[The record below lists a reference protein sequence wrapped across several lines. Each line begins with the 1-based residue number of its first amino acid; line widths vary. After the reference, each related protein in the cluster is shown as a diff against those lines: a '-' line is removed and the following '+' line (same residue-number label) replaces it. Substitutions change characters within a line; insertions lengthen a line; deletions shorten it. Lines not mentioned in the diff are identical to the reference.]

1 MFSFVRNEV
10 LAGLVAHFKNSRPKE
25 VKFRNDIEGLRGLSV
40 LGVIFFHANIPIF
53 QNGHLGVDIF
63 FIISGYLISRTIFTD
78 LKNHSFD
85 LKHFYFRRARRI
97 LPALFLML
105 FAVGLFGW
113 LFMLPNAMES
123 LSESIFAASTFSANF
138 YFFLTAGY
146 FDTASNLKPLL
157 HTWSLAVEEQF
168 YFFAP
173 LTLLAFHV
181 ASKQKRLL
189 LGILTAICLV
199 GAASLSIFLGPDFAF
214 YMLTS
219 RVFELLLGVLIAK
232 FEPLK
237 GRTLIK
243 RDKSASYFA
252 PNLGLILI
260 VFAFAWP
267 TKDTLG
273 EAVVLMAALFG
284 TSIIIWFCD
293 PNKKASLFLT
303 HWTITCIGAISFSLY
318 LWHQPIF
325 AFYRL
330 IFGSQPTLAVT
341 TILISLTF
349 IISIGSY
356 LFVEAPARRISF
368 ANKNKF
374 VITFIFLG
382 LLLVLF
388 GALGHFSR
396 GFEARFPE
404 NIQKFLAPKQSQEWK
419 CPKFIIR
426 SNSGDKIGEGCEF
439 GAVGSA
445 KTVILFGDSHAG
457 SLVDELDKPLK
468 DLGYRGLRIGLSD
481 DRCEN
486 PIAGVV
492 RRSTRDVSNLSYC
505 LAAFKELLEFGS
517 KEADIAII
525 LNRWT
530 YRLFPIPGIIDT
542 LGFKNPK
549 LGLDEPKYREY
560 VSTSG
565 PGELSVDEDAK
576 KKALRNYLKAF
587 TTNFQKV
594 ILVYPIPELGF
605 DPIKEVHR
613 AWRSSVELS
622 NISDL
627 KLQVSFDAYLKRNRF
642 IIDFFNNFSYPN
654 IIKVRP
660 SSVLCERK
668 VERSCDA
675 IGKNGLYYFDNN
687 HLSNAGA
694 QLVVEAIYT
703 KLQKN

>member
-1 MFSFVRNEV
+1 MITRSENNRT
-10 LAGLVAHFKNSRPKE
+10 KE

-40 LGVIFFHANIPIF
+40 LGVIFFHAQISIF

-78 LKNHSFD
+78 LKNQTFD
-85 LKHFYFRRARRI
+85 LKNFYFRRARRI

-105 FAVGLFGW
+105 FAVGIFGW
-113 LFMLPNAMES
+113 LFMLPNTMES

-146 FDTASNLKPLL
+146 FDTTSSLKPLL

-181 ASKQKRLL
+181 ASKQKRIL
-189 LGILTAICLV
+189 LGILAAICLT

-237 GRTLIK
+237 GRISID
-243 RDKSASYFA
+243 RNKSASYFA
-252 PNLGLILI
+252 SNLGLILI
-260 VFAFAWP
+260 IFAFAWP
-267 TKDTLG
+267 TNDILG
-273 EAVVLMAALFG
+273 EAVVLIAALFG
-284 TSIIIWFCD
+284 TSVILWFCD
-293 PNKKASLFLT
+293 PSKKISLFLT
-303 HWTITCIGAISFSLY
+303 HWTITSIGAISFSLY

-330 IFGSQPTLAVT
+330 IFDSQPALTTT
-341 TILISLTF
+341 TILVSLTF
-349 IISIGSY
+349 IIAIGSY
-356 LFVEAPARRISF
+356 FFVEAPMRRVSF
-368 ANKNKF
+368 ADKNKF
-374 VITFIFLG
+374 LITFVFLG
-382 LLLVLF
+382 LSLVLF

-396 GFEARFPE
+396 GFETRFPE
-404 NIQKFLAPKQSQEWK
+404 NIRKILAPQQSQEWK
-419 CPKFIIR
+419 CPKLAIR
-426 SNSGDKIGEGCEF
+426 NNSGDKIGEGCEF
-439 GAVGSA
+439 GEIGSA

-457 SLVDELDKPLK
+457 SLVEELGKPLR
-468 DLGYRGLRIGLSD
+468 DLGYRGLRIVFSD

-492 RRSTRDVSNLSYC
+492 RRSTRDISNLNYC
-505 LAAFKELLEFGS
+505 LATFKELLEFGS
-517 KEADIAII
+517 KEADMAII

-549 LGLDEPKYREY
+549 LGFDEPKYREY
-560 VSTSG
+560 VSIG
-565 PGELSVDEDAK
+565 DRGELSVDKYAK
-576 KKALRNYLKAF
+576 KTALRNYLKAF

-605 DPIKEVHR
+605 DPIKEVYH
-613 AWRSSVELS
+613 AWRRSMDLT

-627 KLQVSFDAYLKRNRF
+627 KLQVGYDAYLKRNKF
-642 IIDFFNNFSYPN
+642 IIDFFDNFSHPN

-660 SSVLCERK
+660 SSVLCEGK
-668 VERSCDA
+668 LERSCDA
-675 IGKNGLYYFDNN
+675 IGKDGLYYFDNN

-694 QLVVEAIYT
+694 QLLVEAVYN
-703 KLQKN
+703 KLRKN